1 MSVTLRGKGSVSYF
15 MTVVNS
21 LKCFLGIGILAT
33 PSVFQKIGI
42 VGANVGMLLIG
53 YISLYTMQLQI
64 ASVKKLNLGLKSYS
78 DLGGA
83 VLG

>member
-1 MSVTLRGKGSVSYF
+1 
-15 MTVVNS
+15 MTVINS

-53 YISLYTMQLQI
+53 YISLYTMQL
-64 ASVKKLNLGLKSYS
+64 
-78 DLGGA
+78 
-83 VLG
+83 

>member
-1 MSVTLRGKGSVSYF
+1 MVEGDTSNEIINVTPRNQGNVGYW

-53 YISLYTMQLQI
+53 YIALYTMEL
-64 ASVKKLNLGLKSYS
+64 
-78 DLGGA
+78 
-83 VLG
+83 